1 MKLIITSLLFFFL
14 AWHSLSAQRTEENP
28 PAPGFNIEAS
38 DNQAIAIADDIMK
51 ALGGRANWDA
61 TRYIS
66 WNFFGRRKLFWDK
79 HSGNVRIET
88 GQDIYLVNIQNNTG
102 RVRIGNEVIQ
112 DPDSLQKYVERGIS
126 MWINDSYWLVMP
138 FKLKDSGVTLRYM
151 GEGATAEGA
160 SADIL
165 QLTFENVGRT
175 PENKY
180 LVYVDK
186 QRRLIVQ
193 WDYFQ
198 KFNDEKPAIS
208 TPWLDYERHGAILLS
223 GNRGGNRQLTEIS
236 VSDTLPASLF
246 TTFDTP

>member
-1 MKLIITSLLFFFL
+1 MKLIVTSLLIFFL
-14 AWHSLSAQRTEENP
+14 VLHSLSAQRIDENP

-38 DNQAIAIADDIMK
+38 DNKAIVIADEIMK

-79 HSGNVRIET
+79 HSGNVRIEI

-102 RVRIGNEVIQ
+102 QVRIGNEVIQ

-165 QLTFENVGRT
+165 QLTFESVGRT

-208 TPWLDYERHGAILLS
+208 TPWLDYERHGTILLS